1 MLKHIVLLALYPI
14 VDSLF
19 LVEST
24 LRLWRAGF
32 PIEVAFR
39 YSRNR

>member
-1 MLKHIVLLALYPI
+1 MVYLVLYPI
-14 VDSLF
+14 AEAVF

-32 PIEVAFR
+32 PLRAAFE
-39 YSRNR
+39 YSLNR